1 MSTPPSKKEFVDLLN
16 LLLGN
21 GSMNE
26 EKLEL
31 IMTQAKQVY
40 DQQGPSGLFLYMQKL
55 FRLPVDE
62 RVMAT
67 LWKQLQKPE
76 GVKHWLKQV
85 NELKK
90 G

>member
-1 MSTPPSKKEFVDLLN
+1 MPSPPSKKEFVDLLN

-21 GSMNE
+21 GSMSE

-31 IMTQAKQVY
+31 IMKQAKQVY

-62 RVMAT
+62 KVMAT

-76 GVKHWLKQV
+76 GVKHWLKKV
-85 NELKK
+85 DELKK
-90 G
+90 V